1 MLSFANNKPVKI
13 FSKGAGSNPDLWGV
27 MVSRQSDLSAQS
39 NVCFTF
45 QIDGRRGYVNK
56 GHIQEQRVYKKDLQ
70 FTVPTEFFKGPEEVL
85 TEEKKNE
92 NEEKPSEE
100 EIVINDSTENIHE
113 NIDKTKQLEDQQFE
127 TKNPDVPNPVEVKFE
142 IFICQEFESIH
153 IFIFTHNTE
162 HLCPAS

>member
-1 MLSFANNKPVKI
+1 M
-13 FSKGAGSNPDLWGV
+13 
-27 MVSRQSDLSAQS
+27 
-39 NVCFTF
+39 
-45 QIDGRRGYVNK
+45 
-56 GHIQEQRVYKKDLQ
+56 Q

-127 TKNPDVPNPVEVKFE
+127 TKNPDIPNPVEVKFE
-142 IFICQEFESIH
+142 IFIC
-153 IFIFTHNTE
+153 
-162 HLCPAS
+162 

>member
-1 MLSFANNKPVKI
+1 M
-13 FSKGAGSNPDLWGV
+13 
-27 MVSRQSDLSAQS
+27 
-39 NVCFTF
+39 
-45 QIDGRRGYVNK
+45 
-56 GHIQEQRVYKKDLQ
+56 Q

-127 TKNPDVPNPVEVKFE
+127 TKNELR
-142 IFICQEFESIH
+142 SIL
-153 IFIFTHNTE
+153 E
-162 HLCPAS
+162 L

>member
-1 MLSFANNKPVKI
+1 M
-13 FSKGAGSNPDLWGV
+13 
-27 MVSRQSDLSAQS
+27 
-39 NVCFTF
+39 
-45 QIDGRRGYVNK
+45 
-56 GHIQEQRVYKKDLQ
+56 Q

-127 TKNPDVPNPVEVKFE
+127 TKNPDPQIPVAEVRNISNFLQYLPECKRTLV
-142 IFICQEFESIH
+142 QPSI
-153 IFIFTHNTE
+153 I
-162 HLCPAS
+162 

>member
-1 MLSFANNKPVKI
+1 M
-13 FSKGAGSNPDLWGV
+13 
-27 MVSRQSDLSAQS
+27 
-39 NVCFTF
+39 
-45 QIDGRRGYVNK
+45 
-56 GHIQEQRVYKKDLQ
+56 Q

-127 TKNPDVPNPVEVKFE
+127 TKNPDIPNPVEVKFE
-142 IFICQEFESIH
+142 IFSC
-153 IFIFTHNTE
+153 
-162 HLCPAS
+162 

>member
-1 MLSFANNKPVKI
+1 M
-13 FSKGAGSNPDLWGV
+13 
-27 MVSRQSDLSAQS
+27 
-39 NVCFTF
+39 
-45 QIDGRRGYVNK
+45 
-56 GHIQEQRVYKKDLQ
+56 Q

-127 TKNPDVPNPVEVKFE
+127 TKNPDIPNPVEVKFE
-142 IFICQEFESIH
+142 IFIW
-153 IFIFTHNTE
+153 
-162 HLCPAS
+162 